1 MKKRAEPSL
10 NATLQEVQDTA
21 QGDNY
26 IGTVGDGY
34 FWGGFK
40 KKAAYR
46 VALGE
51 KAMSHTTAGSL
62 KGLSPKTGVATAA
75 AFKPNPLPTPKPMAA
90 TQTLAPAPVTGGLH
104 KAPHQPRQSGP
115 GVAKM
120 AI

>member
-1 MKKRAEPSL
+1 MHKRAEPSL
-10 NATLQEVQDTA
+10 TAELEPVQETA
-21 QGDNY
+21 QGDTY
-26 IGTVGDGY
+26 VGKVSDGY
-34 FWGGFK
+34 FWGGFR

-51 KAMSHTTAGSL
+51 KAMSHTTGGSL

-90 TQTLAPAPVTGGLH
+90 DKTLAPAPTLGGLG
-104 KAPHQPRQSGP
+104 KAPRQPRQGGM

-120 AI
+120 VV